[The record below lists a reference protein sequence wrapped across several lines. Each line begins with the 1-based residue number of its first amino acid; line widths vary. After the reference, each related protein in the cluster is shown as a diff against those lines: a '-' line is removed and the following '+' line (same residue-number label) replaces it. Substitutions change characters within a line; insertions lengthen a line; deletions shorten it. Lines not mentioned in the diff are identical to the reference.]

1 MGDRLLGHFP
11 TSTRQQTMI
20 IESAIE
26 FQVIQFLWGNIF
38 SIYDLPR
45 YLVSDN
51 ETKFSGKK
59 LKWLYKELHIDHRF
73 GLVHHPQTSGQATT
87 TKNIILNILN
97 RRINTLDKTWE
108 DGLNNVLY
116 VLWTTPKHTTSEI
129 NINLVYWSKSIAPTE
144 VTIAS
149 YRTKYFEQIPNEAEW
164 RIHLDLANE
173 KWWVS

>member
-1 MGDRLLGHFP
+1 
-11 TSTRQQTMI
+11 MI

-51 ETKFSGKK
+51 ENQFSGKE
-59 LKWLYKELHIDHRF
+59 LEWLYKELHIDHRF

-116 VLWTTPKHTTSEI
+116 VL
-129 NINLVYWSKSIAPTE
+129 
-144 VTIAS
+144 
-149 YRTKYFEQIPNEAEW
+149 
-164 RIHLDLANE
+164 
-173 KWWVS
+173 